1 MVLLQSLDDVLLLF
15 LGELALS
22 IVEHLVKQDLVAKSL
37 DLLFLLFLQGS
48 SLFHDDSGYQVRLD
62 DIDSLLKVLA
72 VLGITWQT

>member
-37 DLLFLLFLQGS
+37 DLLLLLFLQRT
-48 SLFHDDSGYQVRLD
+48 SLFHDDSGNQVCLD